1 MGHKPLN
8 RVGSGERG
16 EGWSPGGGWSTA
28 MRSRR
33 SRWWAHGSK
42 PCPPQPTTAHL
53 SEEGSGARA
62 LEPLGCHECLLPSGP
77 PSDAARALG
86 GGTRPVPPVRAR
98 RSCCTSSSW
107 SSRGTWASPCRGLVG
122 WWLGWGMAC
131 SGVCRGGL
139 LGWVSHSAGACRE
152 IGVPGPKFP
161 RQESSH
167 TFRVFPVR
175 HLARSAPD

>member
-1 MGHKPLN
+1 M
-8 RVGSGERG
+8 VG
-16 EGWSPGGGWSTA
+16 TLKQA
-28 MRSRR
+28 L
-33 SRWWAHGSK
+33 
-42 PCPPQPTTAHL
+42 PTTAHL

-62 LEPLGCHECLLPSGP
+62 LEPLGCHDCLLQLGP
-77 PSDAARALG
+77 LSDAARARG

-107 SSRGTWASPCRGLVG
+107 SSRGTCASPCRGQVG

-131 SGVCRGGL
+131 SGACRGGP
-139 LGWVSHSAGACRE
+139 LGWGSNSAGACWE
-152 IGVPGPKFP
+152 IGVPGPEFP
-161 RQESSH
+161 CQESLH